1 MYTYTKLLKEKE
13 TDMADLHRNA
23 NQRMI
28 KENLWFLSFSGER
41 NSGTVNTLVQSGRE
55 EDEKTAT
62 RFSYIYIWLGD
73 KLPS

>member
-28 KENLWFLSFSGER
+28 KENL
-41 NSGTVNTLVQSGRE
+41 
-55 EDEKTAT
+55 
-62 RFSYIYIWLGD
+62 
-73 KLPS
+73 